1 HAGPVGRRRFVR
13 VHLQVAATAEVLGRW
28 PDPWSAVSPVERD
41 RAQAFHGAD
50 DARDFLAAHLL
61 ARECV
66 TALTGETTV
75 HLEQRCTECGGPH
88 GKPFVL
94 GLSDA
99 CVSWSH
105 SHGHVGAVAADVP
118 VGVDVEA
125 RHRQHDIERL
135 VRRTAT
141 PEEGAAI
148 LAGDDPDDAYL
159 RMWVA
164 KEALVKVGAITLG
177 EFGRTDVRSG
187 TYGGFTLTVTEPE
200 GLAVGL
206 AVQA

>member
-1 HAGPVGRRRFVR
+1 M
-13 VHLQVAATAEVLGRW
+13 QVAASADVLARW

-66 TALTGETTV
+66 RMLTGV
-75 HLEQRCTECGGPH
+75 ASVLIEQRCAECGGPH
-88 GKPFVL
+88 GKPSVPDL
-94 GLSDA
+94 PDVH
-99 CVSWSH
+99 VSWSH
-105 SHGHVGAVAADVP
+105 SHGHVGAVAAAVP

-125 RHRQHDIERL
+125 RSRPHDIERL

-141 PEEGAAI
+141 TDEGAAI
-148 LAGDDPDDAYL
+148 LADTDPDGAYL

-177 EFGRTDVRSG
+177 AFGRTDVRGGS
-187 TYGGFTLTVTEPE
+187 YGDFALAVTEPD
-200 GLAVGL
+200 GLVVGVAVHD
-206 AVQA
+206 